1 MSNKITMT
9 NKKKKSR
16 IVGHIPTRCMN
27 PPCSNFLPQQVI
39 QVPIACQV
47 HDEAQLKLE
56 ACPAIANNDICI
68 FFKFT
73 A

>member
-1 MSNKITMT
+1 
-9 NKKKKSR
+9 
-16 IVGHIPTRCMN
+16 MN

-47 HDEAQLKLE
+47 HDEVQLKLE
-56 ACPAIANNDICI
+56 ACPAIANNDTCI
-68 FFKFT
+68 FIKFT